1 MSTLVLVIDDSESD
15 QIAYRR
21 ALRGTDLTVITAFT
35 LADAAVSGFMMTG
48 LISADGSYSVAV
60 QVTDPRE
67 LELPELD
74 VELSSTITASKLL
87 LLESLAALCPG
98 PFFRSCFTA
107 AKAVCAADRLPELSA
122 VPRASMSLSIWL
134 SPLVLDALEVLAPV
148 CSLCS
153 LTMAL

>member
-1 MSTLVLVIDDSESD
+1 MASTVSQAFRFRSLESFSRSCKIVSSILLDDELLDDVLLDDDE
-15 QIAYRR
+15 
-21 ALRGTDLTVITAFT
+21 LL
-35 LADAAVSGFMMTG
+35 
-48 LISADGSYSVAV
+48 LIELNDN
-60 QVTDPRE
+60 E